1 MAFCNQ
7 LLCCHLPSTQCE
19 MRSAPEST
27 REMVVC
33 MVFSVSVFHHSRGDA
48 NAALMML
55 MAYCISDC
63 VRVGFVVTVI
73 GYSDIYLLTTIVAQ
87 KRQNV

>member
-1 MAFCNQ
+1 MTFYNQ
-7 LLCCHLPSTQCE
+7 LLFSHLPSTQCA

-33 MVFSVSVFHHSRGDA
+33 MVFSASIFHDSRGDA
-48 NAALMML
+48 NAALMVL
-55 MAYCISDC
+55 MACCISDY

-73 GYSDIYLLTTIVAQ
+73 GYSDIYLITAIVAQ